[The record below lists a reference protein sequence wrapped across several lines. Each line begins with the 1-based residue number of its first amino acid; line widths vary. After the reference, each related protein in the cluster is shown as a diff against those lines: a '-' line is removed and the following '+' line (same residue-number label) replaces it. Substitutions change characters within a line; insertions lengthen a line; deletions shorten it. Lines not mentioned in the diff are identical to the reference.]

1 MQVLLAFPEI
11 AALLCKKQSTMKNNL
26 IICLFCCCFSVVSAQ
41 LSPEQK
47 RDSLLHLLQSHLSHQ
62 GKKPVHNFMLYAES
76 GQDGFVFNEGVGI
89 VGRNENPIDADF
101 QFNIAS
107 ITKTFVAVV
116 ILQLWEEGKLDLQD
130 KAMNHLRTY
139 PYLDMEN
146 ILLMDGKPYG
156 QDITV
161 EHLLRHTSGLGD
173 FFIDTQT
180 RFYLSVLM
188 HKKRHYT
195 LERMSKIYFKYNLHK
210 KPHSLPGKGYF
221 YSDMNYVLLG
231 HIVQEVTGST
241 LHEQIRQRIIEP
253 LKMDN
258 TYFIYYEPA
267 TGHGKRIDAYLNRL
281 NLTKKVNTSYEWGGG
296 GLVSTN
302 AELATFIKALY
313 GLQLFQ
319 NQATLEAMTDFS
331 VTAELGGQYGYGLS
345 EYTLDDEK
353 YYGHGG
359 FYGSLLLHQPEEG
372 ITISANVGQANT
384 PFNAAEFVKKIL
396 RIMRV
401 PSVCD

>member
-1 MQVLLAFPEI
+1 
-11 AALLCKKQSTMKNNL
+11 MKSNL
-26 IICLFCCCFSVVSAQ
+26 MICLLCCCFTVVNAQ
-41 LSPEQK
+41 LTPDQK
-47 RDSLLHLLQSHLSHQ
+47 RDSLLHLLQRHLSHQ
-62 GKKPVHNFMLYAES
+62 GKKPVHNFMLYAENEK
-76 GQDGFVFNEGVGI
+76 DGFVFNEGVGI
-89 VGRNENPIDADF
+89 VGRNDTPIDADF

-116 ILQLWEEGKLDLQD
+116 VLQLWEEGRLDLQD
-130 KAMNHLRTY
+130 KAIEHLQSY

-156 QDITV
+156 QEITI
-161 EHLLRHTSGLGD
+161 EQLLRHMSGLGD

-180 RFYLSVLM
+180 RFYLSVLL
-188 HKKRHYT
+188 HKKRAYD
-195 LERMSKIYFKYNLHK
+195 LERMSKIYWKYNLHK

-231 HIVQEVTGST
+231 HIIQEVTGST
-241 LHEQIRQRIIEP
+241 LHEQIRERILEP
-253 LKMDN
+253 LHMQN
-258 TYFIYYEPA
+258 TYFIYYEPE

-302 AELATFIKALY
+302 AELVTFIQALY
-313 GLQLFQ
+313 NLQLFQ

-331 VTAELGGQYGYGLS
+331 ATAAYNGHYGYGLS
-345 EYTLDDEK
+345 EYHLGEEK

-359 FYGSLLLHQPEEG
+359 FYGSLLIHQPEQG
-372 ITISANVGQANT
+372 LTLSANVGQANP
-384 PFNAAEFVKKIL
+384 PFDATRFVEDVL
-396 RIMRV
+396 RILSAPMKEN
-401 PSVCD
+401 